1 MKKYLSLI
9 LVAVLALGSSYAQT
23 SQTRDVDDF
32 TGLTFGVA
40 GTLVLKQGNTF
51 SVVLE
56 GDEDFLEEI
65 ETTVRRDKLLIRHD
79 KWFSWGNDKVTA
91 YVTMPEIENLA
102 VSGSGKIIAEG
113 AIKTESL
120 DISVSGSGNVEL
132 ANLAAISVECS
143 ISGSGSVELNGEAD
157 NGDLS
162 ISGSGN
168 YKGED
173 FQLRTLDVSI
183 SGSGKCNARVE
194 DDLEARVSGSGDVY
208 YTGNPSVD
216 ARISG
221 SGKVRKK

>member
-9 LVAVLALGSSYAQT
+9 LLAVLAIGSSYAQV

-32 TGLTFGVA
+32 TGLAFGVA
-40 GTLVLKQGNTF
+40 GTLILEQGNTY

-56 GDEDFLEEI
+56 GDEDFLEDI
-65 ETTVRRDKLLIRHD
+65 ETTVRGDRLLIRHD

-91 YVTMPEIENLA
+91 YVTMPEIESLA

-120 DISVSGSGNVEL
+120 DISVSGSGDVDL
-132 ANLAAISVECS
+132 TNLAAVSLDCS
-143 ISGSGSVELNGEAD
+143 ISGSGSMELVGEAD
-157 NGDLS
+157 NAELS

-168 YKGED
+168 FKGQD

-183 SGSGKCNARVE
+183 SGSGKCHASVE
-194 DDLEARVSGSGDVY
+194 EDLEARVSGSGDIY

-221 SGKVRKK
+221 SGKVRKN